1 MKGWVIFF
9 VALAIY
15 GVSVFGEF
23 VQDDFVVIKTAP
35 DMGSV
40 SALGAVFTRPYYF
53 MNEGGGS
60 GAYRPITSLSFY
72 LNTLLTGKEPWGFR
86 LVNILLYA
94 GVCVLV
100 FELLKK
106 YTTTKM
112 AFWGTI
118 VFTVLPIHTEAV
130 NNIVGRAEILS
141 LGLFLLAVL
150 AQMRSRWELSAILF
164 LLALLTKE
172 IAIVGLPILICI
184 LIWGRENK
192 DTKRGV
198 VFFYILVTGCYL
210 ILRTMVLGNESMGN
224 EATIVENPLKFL
236 PTNQRVMN
244 AFSLVPFGVGKM
256 IFPWHLSYDYSFS
269 QIKLATSWFDIRVLL
284 GISMSLLSIGSLLTK
299 LRKNKLWIMGQ
310 ALFWGSLMVT
320 GNFLFAVGTI
330 FGERL
335 WFWTSLGMVLM
346 ITSLFPFRSNS
357 LLATDNLSLPASD
370 NHLDS
375 RLEFPLRGTKQFKSA
390 KRGTKNKNFKEQ
402 FLVIIIMML
411 AGRSFVRN
419 LDWLSQER
427 LFIHD
432 ANYVTGSVMAQ
443 TNKAAMLLINND
455 FEGGNLALEKAEK
468 IYPNY
473 PMLIN
478 NRGAYYLHL
487 EEYDKARE
495 KFEECLRVN
504 PRFSFC
510 ESNLMLVKINKD

>member
-1 MKGWVIFF
+1 M
-9 VALAIY
+9 
-15 GVSVFGEF
+15 
-23 VQDDFVVIKTAP
+23 QDDFVVIKTAP

-72 LNTLLTGKEPWGFR
+72 LNALLTGKEPWGFR

-106 YTTTKM
+106 FTTTKV
-112 AFWGTI
+112 AFWGAI
-118 VFTVLPIHTEAV
+118 AFTVFPIHTEAV

-150 AQMRSRWELSAILF
+150 TQMKSKWELSAMLF

-184 LIWGRENK
+184 LIWGKENR

-198 VFFYILVTGCYL
+198 IIFYILVTGCYL

-244 AFSLVPFGVGKM
+244 AFALVPFGVGKM
-256 IFPWHLSYDYSFS
+256 IFPWNLSYDYSFS
-269 QIKLATSWFDIRVLL
+269 QIRLATSWFDIRVLL
-284 GISMSLLSIGSLLTK
+284 GISLSLLSVGSLLTK
-299 LRKNKLWIMGQ
+299 LRNNKMWIIGQ

-335 WFWTSLGMVLM
+335 WFWTSFGFLIILS
-346 ITSLFPFRSNS
+346 TLFNPAILANLKNRTLFGQRQSRSCFQPKILEVSRNLAFR
-357 LLATDNLSLPASD
+357 LCAIFL
-370 NHLDS
+370 
-375 RLEFPLRGTKQFKSA
+375 KSA
-390 KRGTKNKNFKEQ
+390 KYFG
-402 FLVIIIMML
+402 LLLIIL
-411 AGRSFVRN
+411 FAVRTFVRN

-478 NRGAYYLHL
+478 NREAYYLHL